1 MAPGRRA
8 RLVWLLRETRWLGW
22 AVHAYQQPTGV
33 QKRGRESPDWL
44 CGASL
49 FVRIVCRIGWCVCV
63 LGGLL
68 LQALLRIKCMLICL
82 INPRLAH
89 PRLALPYPHLHV
101 DQSVGPERNAS
112 SR

>member
-1 MAPGRRA
+1 MR
-8 RLVWLLRETRWLGW
+8 
-22 AVHAYQQPTGV
+22 AYQQPTGV

-89 PRLALPYPHLHV
+89 PRLALPYPHL
-101 DQSVGPERNAS
+101 PEHTTLYSALDAAGADSTRHDLFVEYDVRQGS
-112 SR
+112 